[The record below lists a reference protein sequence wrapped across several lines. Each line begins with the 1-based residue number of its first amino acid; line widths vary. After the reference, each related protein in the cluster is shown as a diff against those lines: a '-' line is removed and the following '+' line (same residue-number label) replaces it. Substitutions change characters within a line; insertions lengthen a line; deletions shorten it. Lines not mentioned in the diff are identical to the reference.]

1 MLDDLLDKQLND
13 PTQIKKFVAEA
24 KNSSSTLING
34 RVQKTGECQ
43 LNSHLAPIMLLQML
57 RIYLSSTPK
66 AENSLSAFSNP
77 QLSRVLDAIQMRY
90 QEDWSLD
97 GFAEL
102 ASMSRSGFA
111 LTFRRKMNVS
121 PMVYL
126 LNWRMQIACELL
138 QTGDQPLSAVARA
151 VGFGSESAFSAAFYK
166 TIKQRPGEYRRG
178 VELRKNK
185 DAGH

>member
-1 MLDDLLDKQLND
+1 MPDQSNARSGPGEWDLEFLPWMEGLHYTMGVYDWGVTKITKEEQLITEVLDDLLDKQLND
-13 PTQIKKFVAEA
+13 PTQIKKFIAEA

-66 AENSLSAFSNP
+66 AENSLSAFSHP

-102 ASMSRSGFA
+102 ANMSRSGFA
-111 LTFRRKMNVS
+111 LTFRRKMGVS
-121 PMVYL
+121 PMV
-126 LNWRMQIACELL
+126 
-138 QTGDQPLSAVARA
+138 TS
-151 VGFGSESAFSAAFYK
+151 
-166 TIKQRPGEYRRG
+166 
-178 VELRKNK
+178 
-185 DAGH
+185 